1 MFSGLFF
8 KNPGEIRDNLKS
20 VEVLEKIQN
29 PGSLLMNPGELAT
42 MKMTLNLYP
51 VHWRKQ
57 RLSYLKMEIPL
68 HLSSDIFR

>member
-1 MFSGLFF
+1 
-8 KNPGEIRDNLKS
+8 
-20 VEVLEKIQN
+20 
-29 PGSLLMNPGELAT
+29 MNPGELAT

-68 HLSSDIFR
+68 HLSSDIFRYYFLSLESTTGEKSSLFSQVREKLH